1 MRLAVLGVGLIG
13 GSVALAT
20 RERLGAD
27 VTGYDDSPEALERAL
42 QLGAINCARSSVG
55 EAVAGAQAVFVAV
68 PVGGLSDLVGEA
80 LAAASRDCVVTDV
93 GSTKRQV
100 VAAHS
105 DPRFVGGHP
114 LAGAENAG
122 VEHARADLFEAATW
136 YLTPSAGTSGMLYE
150 RLHRLLHG
158 IGARPTAIDADTHDR
173 ILAAVSHLPHVL
185 ANVLVS
191 QAATTLQDDSHP
203 PARLPATGPS
213 FRDATRVAGA
223 PSAIWTDI
231 YLSNRDALTAEIDGA
246 IARLRAVRASLA
258 QSDATAMTAWNEQAA
273 SDRRR
278 LLEAQ
283 LAGGDLHELRTSV
296 PNRPGVVAQI
306 ALQLGRAGVNIT
318 DMALYPASDMTEGVI
333 AMWIAGEDSTERA
346 LELIAGLGFPVARP

>member
-13 GSVALAT
+13 GSVALAA

-42 QLGAINCARSSVG
+42 QLGALNCARSTVPA
-55 EAVAGAQAVFVAV
+55 AVADAQAVFVAV
-68 PVGGLSDLVGEA
+68 PVGGLSQLVGEA
-80 LAAASRDCVVTDV
+80 LAAAPADCVITDV

-100 VAAHS
+100 VAAHD

-136 YLTPSAGTSGMLYE
+136 YLTPSAATSGMLYE

-191 QAATTLQDDSHP
+191 QAAATLADGD
-203 PARLPATGPS
+203 ARLPATGPS

-246 IARLRAVRASLA
+246 IERLHTVREALSA
-258 QSDATAMTAWNEQAA
+258 ADGPTITTWNEGAA
-273 SDRRR
+273 TDRRR

-283 LAGGDLHELRTSV
+283 LAGGDLHELRASV

-306 ALQLGRAGVNIT
+306 ALELGRAGVNIN
-318 DMALYPASDMTEGVI
+318 DMALYPASDMKEGVI
-333 AMWIAGEDSTERA
+333 AMWIAGEAATDRA
-346 LELIAGLGFPVARP
+346 QDLIAGLGFPVARP

>member
-13 GSVALAT
+13 GSVALAA
-20 RERLGAD
+20 RERLGAE

-42 QLGAINCARSSVG
+42 QLGALNCARSTVPA
-55 EAVAGAQAVFVAV
+55 AVADAEAVFVAV

-80 LAAASRDCVVTDV
+80 LAAAPADCVITDV
-93 GSTKRQV
+93 GSTKRAV
-100 VAAHS
+100 VAAHD

-136 YLTPSAGTSGMLYE
+136 YLTPSSGTSGMLYE

-191 QAATTLQDDSHP
+191 QAATTLEHDPHP

-231 YLSNRDALTAEIDGA
+231 YLSNRDALVAEIDGA
-246 IARLRAVRASLA
+246 IERLHGVRAALNEA
-258 QSDATAMTAWNEQAA
+258 DAAAITVWNEQAA
-273 SDRRR
+273 ADRRR

-296 PNRPGVVAQI
+296 PNRPGVVAQL
-306 ALQLGRAGVNIT
+306 ALELGRAGVNIH
-318 DMALYPASDMTEGVI
+318 DMALYPASDMKEGVV
-333 AMWIAGEDSTERA
+333 AMWIAGETATERA
-346 LELIAGLGFPVARP
+346 QELIAGLGFPVARP

>member
-1 MRLAVLGVGLIG
+1 MRVAVLGVGLIG
-13 GSVALAT
+13 GSVALAA

-42 QLGAINCARSSVG
+42 QLGALNCARSSVTD
-55 EAVAGAQAVFVAV
+55 AVAGAQAVFVAV
-68 PVGGLSDLVGEA
+68 PVGGLSELVGEA
-80 LAAASRDCVVTDV
+80 LAAAAEDCVVTDV
-93 GSTKRQV
+93 GSTKREV

-114 LAGAENAG
+114 LAGAETAG
-122 VEHARADLFEAATW
+122 VEHARADLFDAATW
-136 YLTPSAGTSGMLYE
+136 YLTPTAGTSGMLYE

-158 IGARPTAIDADTHDR
+158 IGARPTAIDADAHDR

-191 QAATTLQDDSHP
+191 QAADTLARGD
-203 PARLPATGPS
+203 ARLPGTGPS

-231 YLSNRDALTAEIDGA
+231 YLSNRDALVAEIDGA
-246 IARLRAVRASLA
+246 IKRLQSARLALV
-258 QSDATAMTAWNEQAA
+258 DADGAAITAWNEQAA
-273 SDRRR
+273 ADRRR

-306 ALQLGRAGVNIT
+306 ALELGRAGVNIN

-333 AMWIAGEDSTERA
+333 AMWIAGETATERA
-346 LELIAGLGFPVARP
+346 LALIAGLGFPVARP